1 MSQKLK
7 DFITRVKTE
16 RRFTFLALGICAA
29 ILFLFIGSNPTPRKK
44 PNTALNTGQ
53 QNQKVAALA
62 QKEAY
67 EDIITR
73 FQTDLSNMREE
84 SKAARAESEELK
96 KSMKDY
102 EERTAQIFNQIIK
115 KMADQ
120 PSGSNSYAA
129 NAAAVTGG
137 AAAGAG
143 AMPPRPIDV
152 ASNDG
157 MSSTIDDV
165 SLSNQELESFGLE
178 GKQVAPPAPPPVEKV
193 AFIGAGDS
201 VRVKLLAGVN
211 APTDGTPYP
220 VVFKLISDVYG
231 PDGSN
236 LPVGEARL
244 IAAAQ
249 GSLTDSRALFRLTS
263 VNVRLPDGRRKVL
276 KADGWIVGEDGV
288 RGMSGVLIDP
298 IGKAIGGAGFAG
310 FLSGVGQGISQS
322 NAQTVTN
329 TFQGQ
334 QNTTM
339 DVTGNVAAFAAGQGA
354 SQAAREWSGIIRE
367 RLNQMVPVV
376 QVLSGREAT
385 AVFAKNVT
393 ISGLYDQLEED
404 EDSSISV
411 SE

>member
-1 MSQKLK
+1 MSQKLN

-16 RRFTFLALGICAA
+16 RKFTILALVICGA
-29 ILFLFIGSNPTPRKK
+29 IIFLFVGSDPKPRQR
-44 PNTALNTGQ
+44 PNSNAGVDNK
-53 QNQKVAALA
+53 KVAALA

-73 FQTDLSNMREE
+73 FQNDLTRMSED
-84 SKAARAESEELK
+84 SKAARTESAELK
-96 KSMKDY
+96 KSLKDY

-120 PSGSNSYAA
+120 PAAGYANTGASAGS
-129 NAAAVTGG
+129 G
-137 AAAGAG
+137 AAAGS
-143 AMPPRPIDV
+143 MPPRAIDV
-152 ASNDG
+152 PGSSDS
-157 MSSTIDDV
+157 MSAQIEDV

-178 GKQVAPPAPPPVEKV
+178 AKQVAPPAPPPVEKV

-220 VVFKLISDVYG
+220 VVFKLVSDVYG
-231 PDGSN
+231 PDGSS

-263 VNVRLPDGRRKVL
+263 VNVRLPDGKRKVL
-276 KADGWIVGEDGV
+276 RADGWIVGEDGI

-310 FLSGVGQGISQS
+310 FLSGIGQGISQA
-322 NAQTVTN
+322 NASTMMN
-329 TFQGQ
+329 TFQGSQ
-334 QNTTM
+334 TTTI

-354 SQAAREWSGIIRE
+354 SGAAREWSGIIRD
-367 RLNQMVPVV
+367 RLSQMVPVV

-385 AVFAKNVT
+385 AIFAKNVT

-404 EDSSISV
+404 EDSSLSV

>member
-1 MSQKLK
+1 MSQKLN

-16 RRFTFLALGICAA
+16 RKFTILALVICGA
-29 ILFLFIGSNPTPRKK
+29 ILFLFVGSDPKPRQR
-44 PNTALNTGQ
+44 PNTKAGTDNA
-53 QNQKVAALA
+53 KVAALA

-73 FQTDLSNMREE
+73 FQNDLTRMSED
-84 SKAARAESEELK
+84 SKAARTESAELK
-96 KSMKDY
+96 KSLKDY

-120 PSGSNSYAA
+120 PGGAGGYA
-129 NAAAVTGG
+129 NAAGSVGTGSANG
-137 AAAGAG
+137 
-143 AMPPRPIDV
+143 MPPRAIDV
-152 ASNDG
+152 PGSSDS
-157 MSSTIDDV
+157 MSSQIEDV
-165 SLSNQELESFGLE
+165 SLSNQELESFGLDT
-178 GKQVAPPAPPPVEKV
+178 KQVAPPAPPPVEKV

-220 VVFKLISDVYG
+220 VVFKLVSDVYG
-231 PDGSN
+231 PDGSS

-263 VNVRLPDGRRKVL
+263 VNVRLPDGKRKVL
-276 KADGWIVGEDGV
+276 RADGWIVGEDGI

-310 FLSGVGQGISQS
+310 FLSGIGQGISQA
-322 NAQTVTN
+322 NASTMMN
-329 TFQGQ
+329 TFQGSQ
-334 QNTTM
+334 TTTI

-354 SQAAREWSGIIRE
+354 SGAAREWSGIIRD
-367 RLNQMVPVV
+367 RLSQMVPVV

-385 AVFAKNVT
+385 AIFAKNVT

-404 EDSSISV
+404 EDSSLSV

>member
-1 MSQKLK
+1 MSQKLT
-7 DFITRVKTE
+7 DLITRIKTE
-16 RRFTFLALGICAA
+16 RKFTFIAVMLGGA
-29 ILFLFIGSNPTPRKK
+29 ILFLVLSSEPSPVQRKK
-44 PNTALNTGQ
+44 VGKTANE
-53 QNQKVAALA
+53 KAATLA

-67 EDIITR
+67 DDIITR
-73 FQTDLSNMREE
+73 FQSDLQTLREDNKVARNE
-84 SKAARAESEELK
+84 SAELK

-115 KMADQ
+115 KLSDQ
-120 PSGSNSYAA
+120 PSGQLAS
-129 NAAAVTGG
+129 GG
-137 AAAGAG
+137 AGG
-143 AMPPRPIDV
+143 LPQPNVNGLPPRPV
-152 ASNDG
+152 NVPGGSGDG
-157 MSSTIDDV
+157 MSNNIEDV
-165 SLSNQELESFGLE
+165 SLSNQELESFGMDV
-178 GKQVAPPAPPPVEKV
+178 KQVAPPAPPPPQKV

-220 VVFKLISDVYG
+220 VVFKLVSDVFG
-231 PDGSN
+231 PDGSA
-236 LPVGEARL
+236 LPIGEARV

-263 VNVRLPDGRRKVL
+263 VNIRLPDGRRKVL
-276 KADGWIVGEDGV
+276 KADGWIVGEDGI

-310 FLSGVGQGISQS
+310 FVQGVGQGLSAANQS
-322 NAQTVTN
+322 VSTDIRT
-329 TFQGQ
+329 G
-334 QNTTM
+334 TTASV
-339 DVTGNVAAFAAGQGA
+339 VTGNIAQFAAGQGL
-354 SQAAREWSGIIRE
+354 SQSANEWSGIIRE
-367 RLNQMVPVV
+367 RLQNLVPVV

-404 EDSSISV
+404 DTSANSV